1 MDKNIIQLT
10 SEKQFWFI
18 KQRKNGSFVLKD
30 IFGSTLNYS
39 INDQSIIEK
48 LKMSKGNLVKLKVI
62 YIGPNNVAFTKESK
76 NRKYNF
82 VTEFIKFENQITKG
96 IGI

>member
-48 LKMSKGNLVKLKVI
+48 LKMSKGNLNLNSTTIRFKHH
-62 YIGPNNVAFTKESK
+62 NW
-76 NRKYNF
+76 
-82 VTEFIKFENQITKG
+82 
-96 IGI
+96 